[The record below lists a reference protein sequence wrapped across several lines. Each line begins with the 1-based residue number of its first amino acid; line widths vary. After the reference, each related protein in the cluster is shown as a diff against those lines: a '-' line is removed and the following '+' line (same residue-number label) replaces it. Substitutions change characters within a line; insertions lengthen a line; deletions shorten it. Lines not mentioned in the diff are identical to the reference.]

1 MGKHFLNNLKSVE
14 QLLDISKTSKSLQC
28 VFHVFV
34 FSDYVQR
41 IIVQC
46 HQKRTTKESRSHR
59 LFWLRARR
67 RDGCTPKKRLEPK
80 NPKAKRSIS
89 ERLEDRDAL
98 VFRGLDQL
106 HPCFA
111 REGFTVAI
119 PEQRTLSLC
128 QQDSLIPSGVFS
140 SEGHRHWEAG

>member
-1 MGKHFLNNLKSVE
+1 MSSKAHDQGEQEPQTFLAACS
-14 QLLDISKTSKSLQC
+14 SKRRPHAEEASGA
-28 VFHVFV
+28 
-34 FSDYVQR
+34 
-41 IIVQC
+41 
-46 HQKRTTKESRSHR
+46 KESQGDSNEVTAEQEERIDR
-59 LFWLRARR
+59 KRAEWLSMFNI
-67 RDGCTPKKRLEPK
+67 TVKS
-80 NPKAKRSIS
+80 KRSIS
-89 ERLEDRDAL
+89 ERLEDGDAL